1 MLGYNDL
8 VALLK
13 RVKATRGLDTDME
26 SVCNYQ
32 DMIGHSTDEE
42 LSELANG
49 EYKHEFYWVYSTA
62 YRIEDTLNF
71 YVNHS
76 DKIFALRVQCDDLKC
91 TNEELSD
98 ELAKR
103 KTELSD
109 IGCKY
114 MQSEKENAELEKE
127 NADLKAEIIK
137 LKARLYDLMEG

>member
-1 MLGYNDL
+1 MSGYNDL

-13 RVKATRGLDTDME
+13 RVKAKRGLDTDME

-49 EYKHEFYWVYSTA
+49 EYKSEFYWVYSTA

-71 YVNHS
+71 YMHHS
-76 DKIFALRVQCDDLKC
+76 DKIFELCVQCDDLKC
-91 TNEELSD
+91 TNEELR
-98 ELAKR
+98 A
-103 KTELSD
+103 ELSAA
-109 IGCKY
+109 KKAL
-114 MQSEKENAELEKE
+114 SEEQQLYATVNKGKCSLEKE
-127 NADLKAEIIK
+127 NVDLKAEIIK

>member
-1 MLGYNDL
+1 MVGYNDL

-13 RVKATRGLDTDME
+13 RVKATRGLDTDEE

-32 DMIGHSTDEE
+32 DMIGHSTDKE

-49 EYKHEFYWVYSTA
+49 EYKSEFYWVYSTA

-71 YVNHS
+71 YVHHS
-76 DKIFALRVQCDDLKC
+76 DKIYQIRVENDDLKC
-91 TNEELSD
+91 TNEDLRAELS
-98 ELAKR
+98 EVKR
-103 KTELSD
+103 ELSEEYQLYATVN
-109 IGCKY
+109 K
-114 MQSEKENAELEKE
+114 EKCSLEKE

>member
-42 LSELANG
+42 LSELSNG
-49 EYKHEFYWVYSTA
+49 EYKSEFYWVYSTA
-62 YRIEDTLNF
+62 HRIEDTLNF
-71 YVNHS
+71 YMHHS
-76 DKIFALRVQCDDLKC
+76 DKIFELRVQCDDLKC

-98 ELAKR
+98 ELVKR
-103 KTELSD
+103 KAELSD
-109 IGCKY
+109 ISCKY

-127 NADLKAEIIK
+127 NAALNAEIIK
-137 LKARLYDLMEG
+137 LKARLYDLMEA

>member
-1 MLGYNDL
+1 MSGYNDL
-8 VALLK
+8 VTLLK

-49 EYKHEFYWVYSTA
+49 EYKSEFYWVYSTA

-71 YVNHS
+71 YMHHS
-76 DKIFALRVQCDDLKC
+76 DKIFELCVQCDDLKC
-91 TNEELSD
+91 TNEDLSD

-103 KTELSD
+103 KAELSD

-114 MQSEKENAELEKE
+114 MQSEKSKAELEKE